1 MQSLVSLLSRSAL
14 YRLLTRFLNKF
25 IKRSANDMTSGSIV
39 RQLLT
44 FAIPMAIGM
53 LFQQLYN
60 TVDTMVVGKFVGS
73 NALAAVGCNGNIIN
87 VVVGV
92 FAGLATGAG
101 VVISQAYGSHDD
113 DRLSKAVHT
122 TMALSLVMCVA
133 GTLLGF
139 VLARPLLDLTD
150 TPEVV
155 YNDALT
161 YLLIYF
167 GGLTG
172 LMIYNMGTG
181 ILRAVGDSFHPLVF
195 LVISA
200 LVNTVLDLIFVIVF
214 DLGVAG
220 VAWATIIAEFLSAIL
235 TWRSLVKAKGAYRL
249 KIKKLAIDRPVL
261 KEILRLGLP
270 SAIQSGITSFS
281 NVFVQGYINGFGA
294 DCMAGWAAYNK
305 LDGFVVLPIQALSM
319 AATTFVGQ
327 CWGADKKKR
336 ANEGVSMSVLMSL
349 AISALLTII
358 VLIFSKG
365 LMGWFIKEE
374 DVGAMEY
381 GLYFVRIVTPFYLCI
396 IFNQIYAG
404 ALRGIG
410 IANTPTIIMLGSFVV
425 FRQIYLYACTHL
437 FPGARLVIALA
448 YPVGWVM
455 CSSLLAV
462 CYFRSAL
469 FRARK
474 LPETVD

>member
-1 MQSLVSLLSRSAL
+1 MRIS
-14 YRLLTRFLNKF
+14 LTR
-25 IKRSANDMTSGSIV
+25 SDSDMTRGSIIP
-39 RQLLT
+39 QLLA

-101 VVISQAYGSHDD
+101 VVISQAYGAHDD

-122 TMALSLVMCVA
+122 TMALSLVMCVV
-133 GTLLGF
+133 GTILGF
-139 VLARPLLDLTD
+139 LLARPLLDLTN
-150 TPEVV
+150 TPDEV
-155 YNDALT
+155 YGDALT
-161 YLLIYF
+161 YLMLYF

-181 ILRAVGDSFHPLVF
+181 ILRAVGDSTRPVIF
-195 LVISA
+195 LIVSA
-200 LVNTVLDLIFVIVF
+200 VVNTVLDLLFVIVF
-214 DLGVAG
+214 GMGVAG

-235 TWRSLVKAKGAYRL
+235 TWISLVKADGAYRVE
-249 KIKKLAIDRPVL
+249 IRKLTIDKPVL

-294 DCMAGWAAYNK
+294 DCMAGWASYNK
-305 LDGFVVLPIQALSM
+305 LDGFVVLPIQAISM
-319 AATTFVGQ
+319 GATTFVGQ
-327 CWGADKKKR
+327 NWGAEKKKR
-336 ANEGVSMSVLMSL
+336 ANEGVHLSVLMSL
-349 AISALLTII
+349 GIAALLTLI
-358 VLIFSKG
+358 VLVFSKG
-365 LMGWFIKEE
+365 LMGWFIKAE

-381 GLYFVRIVTPFYLCI
+381 GLYFVRIITPFYLCI
-396 IFNQIYAG
+396 TFNQIYAG

-410 IANTPTIIMLGSFVV
+410 IANTPTIIMLGSFVA

-455 CSSLLAV
+455 CSSLLAL

-469 FRARK
+469 FKARK
-474 LPETVD
+474 SPESID

>member
-1 MQSLVSLLSRSAL
+1 MRIS
-14 YRLLTRFLNKF
+14 LTR
-25 IKRSANDMTSGSIV
+25 SDSDMTRGSIIP
-39 RQLLT
+39 QLLA

-101 VVISQAYGSHDD
+101 VVISQAYGAHDD

-122 TMALSLVMCVA
+122 TMALSLIMCVV
-133 GTLLGF
+133 GTILGF
-139 VLARPLLDLTD
+139 LLARPLLDLTN
-150 TPEVV
+150 TPDEV
-155 YNDALT
+155 YGDALT
-161 YLLIYF
+161 YLMIYF

-181 ILRAVGDSFHPLVF
+181 ILRAVGDSTRPVIF
-195 LVISA
+195 LIVSA
-200 LVNTVLDLIFVIVF
+200 VVNTVLDLLFVIVF
-214 DLGVAG
+214 GMGVAG

-235 TWRSLVKAKGAYRL
+235 TWISLVKADGAYRVE
-249 KIKKLAIDRPVL
+249 IRKLTIDKPVL

-294 DCMAGWAAYNK
+294 DCMAGWASYNK
-305 LDGFVVLPIQALSM
+305 LDGFVVLPIQAISM
-319 AATTFVGQ
+319 GATTFVGQ
-327 CWGADKKKR
+327 NWGAEKKKR
-336 ANEGVSMSVLMSL
+336 ANEGVHLSVLMSL
-349 AISALLTII
+349 GIAALLTLI
-358 VLIFSKG
+358 VLVFSKG
-365 LMGWFIKEE
+365 LMGWFIKAE

-381 GLYFVRIVTPFYLCI
+381 GLYFVRIITPFYLCI
-396 IFNQIYAG
+396 TFNQIYAG

-410 IANTPTIIMLGSFVV
+410 IANTPTIIMLGSFVA

-455 CSSLLAV
+455 CSSLLAL

-469 FRARK
+469 FKARK
-474 LPETVD
+474 NPESID

>member
-1 MQSLVSLLSRSAL
+1 MRIS
-14 YRLLTRFLNKF
+14 LTR
-25 IKRSANDMTSGSIV
+25 SDSDMTRGSIIP
-39 RQLLT
+39 QLLA

-101 VVISQAYGSHDD
+101 VVISQAYGAHDD

-122 TMALSLVMCVA
+122 TMALSLVMCVV
-133 GTLLGF
+133 GTILGF
-139 VLARPLLDLTD
+139 LLARPLLDLTN
-150 TPEVV
+150 TPDEV
-155 YNDALT
+155 YGDALT
-161 YLLIYF
+161 YLMIYF

-181 ILRAVGDSFHPLVF
+181 ILRAVGDSTRPVIF
-195 LVISA
+195 LIVSA
-200 LVNTVLDLIFVIVF
+200 VVNTVLDLLFVIVF
-214 DLGVAG
+214 KMGVAG

-235 TWRSLVKAKGAYRL
+235 TWISLVKADGAYRVE
-249 KIKKLAIDRPVL
+249 IRKLTIDKPVL

-305 LDGFVVLPIQALSM
+305 LDGFVVLPIQAISM
-319 AATTFVGQ
+319 GATTFVGQ
-327 CWGADKKKR
+327 NWGAGKKKR
-336 ANEGVSMSVLMSL
+336 ANEGVRLSVLMSL
-349 AISALLTII
+349 GIAALLTLI
-358 VLIFSKG
+358 VLVFSKG
-365 LMGWFIKEE
+365 LMGWFIKAE

-381 GLYFVRIVTPFYLCI
+381 GLYFVRIITPFYLCI
-396 IFNQIYAG
+396 TFNQIYAG

-410 IANTPTIIMLGSFVV
+410 IANTPTIIMLSSFVA

-455 CSSLLAV
+455 CSSLLAL

-469 FRARK
+469 FKARK
-474 LPETVD
+474 TPESID

>member
-1 MQSLVSLLSRSAL
+1 MRIS
-14 YRLLTRFLNKF
+14 LTR
-25 IKRSANDMTSGSIV
+25 SDSDMTRGSIIP
-39 RQLLT
+39 QLLA

-101 VVISQAYGSHDD
+101 VVISQAYGAHDD

-122 TMALSLVMCVA
+122 TMALSLVMCVV
-133 GTLLGF
+133 GTILGF
-139 VLARPLLDLTD
+139 LLARPLLDLTN
-150 TPEVV
+150 TPDEV
-155 YNDALT
+155 YGDALT
-161 YLLIYF
+161 YLMIYF

-181 ILRAVGDSFHPLVF
+181 ILRAVGDSTRPVIF
-195 LVISA
+195 LIVSA
-200 LVNTVLDLIFVIVF
+200 VVNTVLDLLFVIVF
-214 DLGVAG
+214 KMGVAG

-235 TWRSLVKAKGAYRL
+235 TWISLVKADGAYRVE
-249 KIKKLAIDRPVL
+249 IRKLTIDKPVL

-305 LDGFVVLPIQALSM
+305 LDGFVVLPIQAISM
-319 AATTFVGQ
+319 GATTFVGQ
-327 CWGADKKKR
+327 NWGAKKKKR
-336 ANEGVSMSVLMSL
+336 ANEGVHLSVLMSL
-349 AISALLTII
+349 GIAALLTLI
-358 VLIFSKG
+358 VLVFSKG
-365 LMGWFIKEE
+365 LMGWFIKAE

-381 GLYFVRIVTPFYLCI
+381 GLYFVRIITPFYLCI
-396 IFNQIYAG
+396 TFNQIYAG

-410 IANTPTIIMLGSFVV
+410 IANTPTIIMLGSFVA

-455 CSSLLAV
+455 CSSLLAL

-469 FRARK
+469 FKARK
-474 LPETVD
+474 NPESID

>member
-1 MQSLVSLLSRSAL
+1 MRIS
-14 YRLLTRFLNKF
+14 LTR
-25 IKRSANDMTSGSIV
+25 SDSDMTRGSIIP
-39 RQLLT
+39 QLLA

-101 VVISQAYGSHDD
+101 VVISQAYGAHDD

-122 TMALSLVMCVA
+122 TMALSLVMCVV
-133 GTLLGF
+133 GTILGF
-139 VLARPLLDLTD
+139 LLARPLLDLTN
-150 TPEVV
+150 TPEEV
-155 YNDALT
+155 YGDALT
-161 YLLIYF
+161 YLMIYF

-181 ILRAVGDSFHPLVF
+181 ILRAVGDSTRPVIF
-195 LVISA
+195 LIVSA
-200 LVNTVLDLIFVIVF
+200 VVNTVLDLLFVIVF
-214 DLGVAG
+214 KMGVAG

-235 TWRSLVKAKGAYRL
+235 TWISLVKADGAYRVE
-249 KIKKLAIDRPVL
+249 IRKLTIDKPVL

-281 NVFVQGYINGFGA
+281 NVFVQGYINDFGA

-305 LDGFVVLPIQALSM
+305 LDGFVVLPIQAISM
-319 AATTFVGQ
+319 GATTFVGQ
-327 CWGADKKKR
+327 NWGAGKKKR
-336 ANEGVSMSVLMSL
+336 ANEGVSKSVLMSL
-349 AISALLTII
+349 GIAALLTAI
-358 VLIFSKG
+358 VLVFSSF
-365 LMGWFIKEE
+365 LMSWFIKAE

-396 IFNQIYAG
+396 TFNQIYAG

-410 IANTPTIIMLGSFVV
+410 IANTPTIIMLGSFVA
-425 FRQIYLYACTHL
+425 FRQIYLYACSHL

-455 CSSLLAV
+455 CSSLLAL

-469 FRARK
+469 FKARK
-474 LPETVD
+474 NPESID

>member
-1 MQSLVSLLSRSAL
+1 MRIS
-14 YRLLTRFLNKF
+14 LTR
-25 IKRSANDMTSGSIV
+25 SDSDMTRGSIIP
-39 RQLLT
+39 QLLA

-101 VVISQAYGSHDD
+101 VVISQAYGAHDD

-122 TMALSLVMCVA
+122 TMALSLVMCVV
-133 GTLLGF
+133 GTILGLL
-139 VLARPLLDLTD
+139 LARPLLDLTN
-150 TPEVV
+150 TPEEV
-155 YNDALT
+155 YGDALT
-161 YLLIYF
+161 YLMIYF

-181 ILRAVGDSFHPLVF
+181 ILRAVGDSTRPVIF
-195 LVISA
+195 LIVSA
-200 LVNTVLDLIFVIVF
+200 VVNTVLDLLFVIVF
-214 DLGVAG
+214 KMGVAG

-235 TWRSLVKAKGAYRL
+235 TWISLVKADGAYRVE
-249 KIKKLAIDRPVL
+249 IRKLTIDKPVL

-294 DCMAGWAAYNK
+294 DCMAGWASYNK
-305 LDGFVVLPIQALSM
+305 LDGFVVLPIQAISM
-319 AATTFVGQ
+319 GATTFVGQ
-327 CWGADKKKR
+327 NWGAEKKKR
-336 ANEGVSMSVLMSL
+336 ANEGVHLSVLMSL
-349 AISALLTII
+349 GIAALLTLI
-358 VLIFSKG
+358 VLVFSKG
-365 LMGWFIKEE
+365 LMGWFIKAE

-381 GLYFVRIVTPFYLCI
+381 GLYFVRIITPFYLCI
-396 IFNQIYAG
+396 TFNQIYAG

-410 IANTPTIIMLGSFVV
+410 IANTPTIIMLGSFVA

-455 CSSLLAV
+455 CSSLLAL

-469 FRARK
+469 FKARK
-474 LPETVD
+474 NPESID

>member
-1 MQSLVSLLSRSAL
+1 MRIS
-14 YRLLTRFLNKF
+14 LTR
-25 IKRSANDMTSGSIV
+25 SDSDMTRGSIIP
-39 RQLLT
+39 QLLA

-101 VVISQAYGSHDD
+101 VVISQAYGAHDD

-122 TMALSLVMCVA
+122 TMALSLVMCVV
-133 GTLLGF
+133 GTILGF
-139 VLARPLLDLTD
+139 LLARPLLDLTN
-150 TPEVV
+150 TPDEV
-155 YNDALT
+155 YGDALT
-161 YLLIYF
+161 YLMIYF

-181 ILRAVGDSFHPLVF
+181 ILRAVGDSTRPVIF
-195 LVISA
+195 LIVSA
-200 LVNTVLDLIFVIVF
+200 VVNTVLDLLFVIVF
-214 DLGVAG
+214 KMGVAG

-235 TWRSLVKAKGAYRL
+235 TWISLVKADGAYRVE
-249 KIKKLAIDRPVL
+249 IRKLTIDKPVL

-294 DCMAGWAAYNK
+294 DCMAGWASYNK
-305 LDGFVVLPIQALSM
+305 LDGFVVLPIQAISM
-319 AATTFVGQ
+319 GATTFVGQ
-327 CWGADKKKR
+327 NWGAEKKKR
-336 ANEGVSMSVLMSL
+336 ANEGVHLSVLMSL
-349 AISALLTII
+349 GIAALLTLI
-358 VLIFSKG
+358 VLVFSKG
-365 LMGWFIKEE
+365 LMGWFIKAE

-381 GLYFVRIVTPFYLCI
+381 GLYFVRIITPFYLCI

-410 IANTPTIIMLGSFVV
+410 IANTPTIIMLGSFVA

-455 CSSLLAV
+455 CSSLLAL

-469 FRARK
+469 FKARK
-474 LPETVD
+474 NPESID